1 MDWHGFCGASYTSRS
16 LVADAEQLINWYP
29 EQIEQPAVGTTA
41 QALYPTPGCAGFYGF
56 SATNIGTRGLYAI
69 DANRVIGVIGD
80 MLIGLDGALMIGKFY
95 GTVAK
100 DTNLVPITS
109 NGVIGNQA
117 FLASG
122 TNGYTLNL
130 TTAALT
136 QTLTNK
142 AKFVGMLDGFF
153 ISFDGG
159 TGRIYLS
166 NLNDGLTWDPTQFAQ
181 RSTAPDSW
189 KAMIVVPPDIWL
201 IGSVSGDI
209 WFNAGAFPFPL
220 APRQGL
226 NFKYGIAAPYSLAAI
241 GPTVLWLAQAVE
253 GTGIVVRTVGY
264 EPQRVS
270 TYAIEHAIADYA
282 RLGSLSNVEA
292 MVYEDRGHPFYCLRF
307 PTPERTWVYDL
318 TMNTW
323 HERGYW
329 NPARNQFEVW
339 RPRVHCFAFSQHIVG
354 DDQSGSLETMDTN
367 LGTEADGTPIRRVR
381 RTPAVFSQFRQ
392 LPIRV
397 VEILLES
404 GLGLQS
410 GQGSDPI
417 AMWRTSDDGGRTWG
431 NERQGRSGRVG
442 QYRTRLRFWRNGI
455 PRDRVAEL
463 SVSDP
468 IPWRILSCFINNDV
482 AQ

>member
-1 MDWHGFCGASYTSRS
+1 MDWHGFCGASYTSTSR
-16 LVADAEQLINWYP
+16 VADAEQLINWYV
-29 EQIEQPAVGTTA
+29 EQIEPPAAGATQ
-41 QALYPTPGCAGFYGF
+41 QALYPTPGCETLFLF
-56 SATNIGTRGLYAI
+56 SDTGVRGLYAI
-69 DANRVIGVIGD
+69 DASRVIAVFGGIVV
-80 MLIGLDGALMIGKFY
+80 GLDGDPTISRFY
-95 GTVAK
+95 GTVTK
-100 DTNLVPITS
+100 DGRLAPITS
-109 NGVIGNQA
+109 NGVIGNQV

-130 TTAALT
+130 TNNFFV

-142 AKFVGMLDGFF
+142 AQFVGMIDGFF
-153 ISFDGG
+153 LSFDGG

-166 NLNDGLTWDPTQFAQ
+166 NLNDGMTWDPTQFAQ

-201 IGSVSGDI
+201 IGSVSGDV

-226 NFKYGIAAPYSLAAI
+226 NFKYGIAAPYSLAAF
-241 GPTVLWLAQAVE
+241 GPTVLWLAQAIE

-270 TYAIEHAIADYA
+270 TYAVEHAIANYA
-282 RLGSLSNVEA
+282 RMGSLSGAEG
-292 MVYEDRGHPFYCLRF
+292 MVYEDRGHAFYCLRF
-307 PTPERTWVYDL
+307 PIPERTWVYDL

-329 NPARNQFEVW
+329 NGARNQFEVW
-339 RPRVHCFAFSQHIVG
+339 RPRAHAYAFSRHLVG
-354 DDQSGSLETMDTN
+354 DDQTGAIQVMDIN
-367 LGTEADGTPIRRVR
+367 IGTEQDGTPIRRVR
-381 RTPAVFSQFRQ
+381 RSPAAFSQFQQ
-392 LPIRV
+392 LPMRV
-397 VEILLES
+397 VEIFLES

-417 AMWRTSDDGGRTWG
+417 AMWKTSDDGGRTWG
-431 NERQGRSGRVG
+431 NERQGRAGRVG

-455 PRDRVAEL
+455 PRDRVGEL

-468 IPWRILSCFINNDV
+468 VPFRILGAYINNDV
-482 AQ
+482 AT